1 MEPEPLDLAAALLRA
16 SGSDAQLLAEA
27 LATKL
32 ASALP
37 GQTSVRRKASGLLSR
52 EKRVT
57 DVDVRLGD
65 ETFSLSVARSIAVTS
80 RAKVVGGIV
89 IKREEL
95 PLEQWLSGLDQA
107 RSAEAQRSESARLA
121 LERLL
126 D

>member
-1 MEPEPLDLAAALLRA
+1 MEPERLDLAAALLR
-16 SGSDAQLLAEA
+16 SGGSDAQVLAEA

-32 ASALP
+32 AGALP
-37 GQTSVRRKASGLLSR
+37 DQCDVRRKSAGLLSR
-52 EKRVT
+52 AKRVT

-65 ETFSLSVARSIAVTS
+65 ETFSLSVSGGTARAS

-95 PLEQWLSGLDQA
+95 PLERWLASLEQA
-107 RSAEAQRSESARLA
+107 LSAEAERSESARLA

>member
-1 MEPEPLDLAAALLRA
+1 MQPERLDLAAALLRA

-32 ASALP
+32 AGALP

-52 EKRVT
+52 HKRVT

-65 ETFSLSVARSIAVTS
+65 EAFSLSVAGVSAKAS
-80 RAKVVGGIV
+80 RAKVVQGIV

-95 PLEQWLSGLDQA
+95 PLERWLTSLDQA
-107 RSAEAQRSESARLA
+107 LAAEAQRSESARLA